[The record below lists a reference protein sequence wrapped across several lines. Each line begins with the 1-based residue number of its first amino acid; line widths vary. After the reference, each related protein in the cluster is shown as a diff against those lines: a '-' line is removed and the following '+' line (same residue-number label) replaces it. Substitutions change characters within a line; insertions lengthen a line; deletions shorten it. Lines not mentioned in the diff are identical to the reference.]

1 MNARISDKAYRIA
14 MIDTV
19 LQQDQRREQILIE
32 QMRLKNAEVFRI
44 QREIKRLS
52 ADLLIVQRQ
61 QAALVDAIALELA
74 A

>member
-1 MNARISDKAYRIA
+1 MISDKGARLA

-44 QREIKRLS
+44 QREIKRLA

-61 QAALVDAIALELA
+61 QAALVDAMALELA